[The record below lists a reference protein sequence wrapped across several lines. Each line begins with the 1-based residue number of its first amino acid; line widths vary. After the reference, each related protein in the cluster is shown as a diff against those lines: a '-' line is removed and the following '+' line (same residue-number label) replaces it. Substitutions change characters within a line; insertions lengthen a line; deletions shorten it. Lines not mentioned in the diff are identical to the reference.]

1 VTILEIGLI
10 VSLTVTLFLL
20 GVSVYFNI
28 KHGILIL
35 RFVEGIEETLDI
47 LDKKYT
53 SMSEILEIPLFYDS
67 PQIRGV
73 LDDIKDSRDA
83 ILIAANQL
91 GRIEDFEIEEME

>member
-1 VTILEIGLI
+1 MTILEIGLI
-10 VSLTVTLFLL
+10 VSLIVTLFLL
-20 GVSVYFNI
+20 GVSIYFNI

-73 LDDIKDSRDA
+73 LDDIKDSRDS

-91 GRIEDFEIEEME
+91 GRIEDFKVEDTE

>member
-1 VTILEIGLI
+1 MTILEIGLI

-20 GVSVYFNI
+20 GVSVYFSI

>member
-1 VTILEIGLI
+1 MTILEIGLI
-10 VSLTVTLFLL
+10 VSLIVTLFLL

-47 LDKKYT
+47 LDKKYV

-91 GRIEDFEIEEME
+91 GRIEDFKVEETE

>member
-1 VTILEIGLI
+1 MTILEIGLI

>member
-1 VTILEIGLI
+1 VTILEICLI
-10 VSLTVTLFLL
+10 VSLIAALFLL
-20 GVSVYFNI
+20 GVSIYFNI

-53 SMSEILEIPLFYDS
+53 SISEVLEIPLFHDS

-73 LDDIKDSRDA
+73 LDDIKDSRDS
-83 ILIAANQL
+83 ILIAANHL
-91 GRIEDFEIEEME
+91 GRVEDFKVEETE

>member
-1 VTILEIGLI
+1 MTILEIGLI
-10 VSLTVTLFLL
+10 ISLTVTLILL
-20 GVSVYFNI
+20 GVSIYFNV
-28 KHGILIL
+28 KHGLLIL
-35 RFVEGIEETLDI
+35 KFIDGIEETLDM

-73 LDDIKDSRDA
+73 LDDIKDCRDS

-91 GRIEDFEIEEME
+91 GRIEEFTVEDTE

>member
-1 VTILEIGLI
+1 MTILEIGLI
-10 VSLTVTLFLL
+10 VSLAVSLCLL

-28 KHGILIL
+28 KHGLLIL
-35 RFVEGIEETLDI
+35 KFIEGIEETLDM

-53 SMSEILEIPLFYDS
+53 SMSEILEIPLFYDT

-73 LDDIKDSRDA
+73 LDDIKDCRDS

-91 GRIEDFEIEEME
+91 GRIEDFKVEDTE

>member
-1 VTILEIGLI
+1 MTILEIGLI
-10 VSLTVTLFLL
+10 VSLIAALFLL

-47 LDKKYT
+47 LDKKYV

-91 GRIEDFEIEEME
+91 GRVEDIKIEEME